1 MDLSNL
7 HRVGKLGKPWG
18 NQGELSLHLDGSEFK
33 EVLAMG
39 VLFADIDG
47 QKVPFHVSHFREHP
61 RIGAVVKFEDLD
73 DPQGSAFLVNCDV
86 FAPPGHQPAE
96 MEEEE
101 DEENLNPEDLVGMHV
116 HDEKHGH
123 LGEVTGMEGNEDNPV
138 LVVVKDGVEVL
149 LPMNGDLIQ
158 SIALESRR
166 IDVRTPDGLVELYRN
181 G

>member
-1 MDLSNL
+1 MDLNNL

-18 NQGELSLHLDGSEFK
+18 NQGELILHLEGSEFD

-47 QKVPFHVSHFREHP
+47 QKVPFHVDHLREHP
-61 RIGAVVKFEDLD
+61 RTGAVVKFEDLE

-86 FAPPGHQPAE
+86 YAPPGHKPAE
-96 MEEEE
+96 LEEQEGEE
-101 DEENLNPEDLVGMHV
+101 DLDPDDFVGMDV
-116 HDEKHGH
+116 HDVKHGH
-123 LGEVTGMEGNEDNPV
+123 LGEVTGTEGNEDNPV
-138 LVVVKDGVEVL
+138 LVVIKDGVEVL

-158 SIALESRR
+158 SIDLEARR
-166 IDVRTPDGLVELYRN
+166 MDVRTPDGLVELYRN

>member
-1 MDLSNL
+1 MDLNNL

-18 NQGELSLHLDGSEFK
+18 NQGELILHLEGSEFD

-47 QKVPFHVSHFREHP
+47 QKVPFHVDHLREHP
-61 RIGAVVKFEDLD
+61 RTGAVVKFEDLE

-86 FAPPGHQPAE
+86 YAPPGHNPAE
-96 MEEEE
+96 LEEQEGEE
-101 DEENLNPEDLVGMHV
+101 DLDPEDFIGMDV

-123 LGEVTGMEGNEDNPV
+123 LGEVTGTEGNEDNPV
-138 LVVVKDGVEVL
+138 LVVIKDGVEVL

-158 SIALESRR
+158 SIDLEARR
-166 IDVRTPDGLVELYRN
+166 MDVRTPDGLVELYRN

>member
-18 NQGELSLHLDGSEFK
+18 NQGELILHLEGSEFD

-39 VLFADIDG
+39 VFFADIDG
-47 QKVPFHVSHFREHP
+47 QKVPFHVSHLREHP
-61 RIGAVVKFEDLD
+61 RNGAVVKFEDLG
-73 DPQGSAFLVNCDV
+73 DPQSSAFLVNCDV
-86 FAPPGHQPAE
+86 YAPPGHQPPE
-96 MEEEE
+96 LEEEE
-101 DEENLNPEDLVGMHV
+101 GEEYLDPEDLVGMHV

-123 LGEVTGMEGNEDNPV
+123 LGEVTGTEGNEDNPV
-138 LVVVKDGVEVL
+138 LVVMKDGVEVL

-158 SIALESRR
+158 SIALEARR